1 MHYRINVFTHT
12 TPGETSMKIGKA
24 QPLSLLLF
32 IVIFIFCTCGAG
44 NNEDH
49 TTITLNVP
57 ANANL
62 IQSLQK
68 NVVDF
73 ADSSG
78 ISIKLIPFSGQE
90 KLYAMLAAGK
100 PPDIFYTN
108 GVVRDKLAAEGHL
121 ADLWTLCADD
131 TFVQRIRPTFIEQ
144 GTSTDG
150 GWYQFCDWTFT
161 YGVYFNKNLFDTM
174 GLPHP
179 DDKWTW
185 EDMLYCAKKLTQDQ
199 ALSAKKDRYGIFIAR
214 HFLSAFE
221 RMNGTTY
228 PKDALFLD
236 FPEQAL
242 EVKQAYLDLIYKH
255 HVMPELNYVQAQ
267 GMQMSQMMNTGK
279 VAMIV
284 EAVPNLDF
292 INALSV
298 DWDLAPLPAFGK
310 KTPAY
315 FRAASGGLSISSA
328 CKHPEAAWKVIKFL
342 VTQSDYNTP
351 NPIFKDVDFVASYL
365 EKHPMLREKNFAHV
379 WKLSEKFDGGDS
391 RDFVRYSSWSSHT
404 ILSELSPKLDLL
416 YSGKIS
422 LDELTDYKEE
432 INRSVIRELRE
443 TLKNKNIKP
452 AFRKQIQSGLKQYG
466 IK

>member
-1 MHYRINVFTHT
+1 
-12 TPGETSMKIGKA
+12 MKIRTA
-24 QPLSLLLF
+24 QLFSLLL
-32 IVIFIFCTCGAG
+32 VLTIFIFCTCGG
-44 NNEDH
+44 GSNRDFV
-49 TTITLNVP
+49 TITLNVP

-68 NVVDF
+68 DIE
-73 ADSSG
+73 AYSTSSG

-108 GVVRDKLAAEGHL
+108 SVVRDKLAAEGHL
-121 ADLWTLCADD
+121 ADLWTLCDND
-131 TFVQRIRPTFIEQ
+131 TFVQRIRSTFIEQ

-161 YGVYFNKNLFDTM
+161 YGVYFNKRLFDAM
-174 GLPHP
+174 GIPYP
-179 DDKWTW
+179 DEKWTW
-185 EDMLYCAKKLTQDQ
+185 DDMLSCAKKLSPDQ
-199 ALSAKKDRYGIFIAR
+199 AFSSKKERYGIFIAR

-228 PKDALFLD
+228 PKDGLFLD

-242 EVKQAYLDLIYKH
+242 EVKQAYLDLIYRH
-255 HVMPELNYVQAQ
+255 QVMPELNYVQAQ

-279 VAMIV
+279 IAMIV

-298 DWDLAPLPAFGK
+298 DWDIAPLPAFGTK
-310 KTPAY
+310 PPAY

-328 CKHPEAAWKVIKFL
+328 CKHPEAAWAVIKFL

-351 NPIFKDVDFVASYL
+351 NPIFRDVDFVASYL
-365 EKHPMLREKNFAHV
+365 DKHPMLREKNFARV
-379 WKLSEKFDGGDS
+379 WNLSEKFDGGDS

-416 YSGKIS
+416 YAGKMS
-422 LDELTDYKEE
+422 LDELTDYKEK
-432 INRSVIRELRE
+432 INQRVVRELQE
-443 TLKNKNIKP
+443 TLKNRNIRP
-452 AFRKQIQSGLKQYG
+452 AFRTQIQAGLEQYG
-466 IK
+466 IN